1 MQMNRYYFLSGQNFN
16 DFRLLDYFF
25 PNLNQAEDF
34 ATSNNYK
41 LFLTVEEAGSY
52 INQNVYDTDEG
63 EAGWVSEG

>member
-52 INQNVYDTDEG
+52 INQNVYDTEEG

>member
-1 MQMNRYYFLSGQNFN
+1 MNRYYFLSGQNFN

-52 INQNVYDTDEG
+52 INQNVYDTEEG
-63 EAGWVSEG
+63 EAGWALQ

>member
-1 MQMNRYYFLSGQNFN
+1 MNRYYFLSGQNFN

>member
-52 INQNVYDTDEG
+52 INQNVYDTEEG
-63 EAGWVSEG
+63 EAGWALQ

>member
-16 DFRLLDYFF
+16 DFRLLDYVF

-41 LFLTVEEAGSY
+41 LFLTAEEVTSY
-52 INQNVYDTDEG
+52 INQNVYDTEEG